1 MLFIAN
7 MDKNVYTVIKMLY
20 NTIVYMIH
28 TIIYNSITSIL
39 NANYGEV
46 MILWN

>member
-1 MLFIAN
+1 MLLIAN

-20 NTIVYMIH
+20 DTIVYMIH